1 MLVQV
6 IEQFYAAEIGSPI
19 GTMTLAA
26 ADGHICHLD
35 FAPFEAAEEGLR
47 QWALRHIGPQAA
59 DIRQIEASSHP
70 QLKEAGRQ
78 LQLYFA
84 GELRQFE
91 LPVQLFGTPFQQKV
105 WAALQQ
111 IPYGETRTYKDIA
124 VMLGQPGAMRAVG
137 GANNRNPVSII
148 VPCHRV
154 IGANGQMVGYGGGLP
169 IKTALLELEK
179 KAEN

>member
-6 IEQFYAAEIGSPI
+6 IEQLYAAEIGSPI
-19 GTMTLAA
+19 GTMTLTA
-26 ADGHICHLD
+26 ADEHICHLD
-35 FAPFEAAEEGLR
+35 FAPFEASGEGLR
-47 QWALRHIGPQAA
+47 QWALRQIGPQAA
-59 DIRQIEASSHP
+59 GIRHIEASAHP
-70 QLKEAGRQ
+70 QLKEADRQ

-105 WAALQQ
+105 WEALQQ

-154 IGANGQMVGYGGGLP
+154 IGASGQMVGYGGGLP
-169 IKTALLELEK
+169 IKIALLELEK
-179 KAEN
+179 KA